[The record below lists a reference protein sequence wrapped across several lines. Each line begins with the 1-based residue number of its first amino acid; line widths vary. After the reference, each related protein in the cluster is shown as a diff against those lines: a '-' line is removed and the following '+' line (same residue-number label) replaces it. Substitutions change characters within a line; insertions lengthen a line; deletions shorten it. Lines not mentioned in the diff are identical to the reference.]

1 MWCSS
6 GIKGVGACIELCADR
21 VEAKHLLTILCP
33 PLGAVL
39 FHLWSKNCGRI
50 PPLGNAAVSGASLGV
65 MLRMNTWRGSNNM

>member
-39 FHLWSKNCGRI
+39 FHLWSYLH
-50 PPLGNAAVSGASLGV
+50 LGNAAVSGASLGV